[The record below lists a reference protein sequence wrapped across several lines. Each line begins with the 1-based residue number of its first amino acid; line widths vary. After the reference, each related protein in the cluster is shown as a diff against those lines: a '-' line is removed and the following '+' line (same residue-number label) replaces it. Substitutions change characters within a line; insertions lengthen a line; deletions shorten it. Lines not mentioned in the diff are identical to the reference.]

1 MLVTKVNKT
10 TKLKGQEKYHYL
22 RLDSANQNSY
32 ADKTKNGLKDCLD
45 EMLSSFIWL
54 G

>member
-1 MLVTKVNKT
+1 MLVTKDIKT
-10 TKLKGQEKYHYL
+10 AKLKGQAKYHNL
-22 RLDSANQNSY
+22 RLDSANQNIF
-32 ADKTKNGLKDCLD
+32 ADKSKTGLKDCLD